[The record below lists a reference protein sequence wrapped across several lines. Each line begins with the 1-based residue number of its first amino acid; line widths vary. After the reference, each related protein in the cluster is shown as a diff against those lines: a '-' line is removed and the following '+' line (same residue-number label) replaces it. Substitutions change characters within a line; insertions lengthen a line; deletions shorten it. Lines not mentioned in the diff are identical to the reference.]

1 MYIYVYMRNDMY
13 MYIYI
18 YIHIY
23 IYTYIYIY
31 IHIYIYI
38 YIYRVFFKTMGKNT
52 RNGSGN
58 LAQCLQ
64 FVSPSRLEKI
74 MLNSQNI

>member
-1 MYIYVYMRNDMY
+1 MYIYIYVYMRNDMY

-18 YIHIY
+18 YIY
-23 IYTYIYIY
+23 IYLYIEYI
-31 IHIYIYI
+31 
-38 YIYRVFFKTMGKNT
+38 FKTIGKNT
-52 RNGSGN
+52 TNGSGN

>member
-1 MYIYVYMRNDMY
+1 

-18 YIHIY
+18 YKY
-23 IYTYIYIY
+23 
-31 IHIYIYI
+31 IYIYI
-38 YIYRVFFKTMGKNT
+38 YIEYFFKTIGKNT